1 MAISFP
7 KTILALYT
15 LIITCSFCPTNAQIN
30 ISTPCTSSMI
40 QTFMPCLSYVTGSS
54 STGSSPTQD
63 CCDSLKAL
71 MAKGVECGC
80 LIVTGNVPISTIPFV
95 NRNLAI
101 SLPRMC
107 QSSVPVQCK
116 ASGDRLPA
124 PGPVLLGPTSAPT
137 TSSTAHTQ
145 SPTAVAAPS
154 PAEMGILRVEGGE
167 CLEGLP
173 TVDVTCRGSQADQVC
188 WIACQQRHGPR
199 AEAWCREGP
208 GLPGSVACMCS
219 YPC

>member
-7 KTILALYT
+7 KTILPLYT
-15 LIITCSFCPTNAQIN
+15 LIIVTCSFFPTNAQIN
-30 ISTPCTSSMI
+30 INTPCTSSMI
-40 QTFMPCLSYVTGSS
+40 QTFTPCLNYVTGSS

-71 MAKGVECGC
+71 MAKGVDCGC
-80 LIVTGNVPISTIPFV
+80 LIVTGNVPISTIPFI

-116 ASGDRLPA
+116 ASGDPLPA
-124 PGPVLLGPTSAPT
+124 PGPVLLGPTLAPT

-145 SPTAVAAPS
+145 SPTV
-154 PAEMGILRVEGGE
+154 GILRVEGGE
-167 CLEGLP
+167 CLEGLT

-188 WIACQQRHGPR
+188 WIACQQKHGPR
-199 AEAWCREGP
+199 AEAWCREILP
-208 GLPGSVACMCS
+208 GLPRAVVCMCS